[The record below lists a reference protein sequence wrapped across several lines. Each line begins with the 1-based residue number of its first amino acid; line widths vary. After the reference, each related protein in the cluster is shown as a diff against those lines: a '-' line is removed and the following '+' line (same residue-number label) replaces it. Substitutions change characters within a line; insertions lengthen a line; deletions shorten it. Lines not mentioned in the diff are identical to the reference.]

1 MAGRSVT
8 EPSRPVS
15 YRQLRGAVSSLG
27 LLNRP
32 VCIHASLR
40 SFGAITGGAD
50 ALIDTFLDEHCTI
63 VVPTFSW
70 EGFAVPPPDKTD
82 MRPPRNGW
90 NDSSPWEKP
99 LGPPRIYD
107 ATSDTLDDDMGVLPA
122 RVLAHTVSVR
132 GNHPLVSFAAV
143 GPLAGVLIKAQ
154 DLTEPFAPLEALSE
168 RGGVVALMG
177 VGLRRMTLLHLA
189 EQQAG
194 RTLLRRWALGQN
206 RSATLV
212 AVGGCSEG
220 FDNFNSVLAR
230 IERQAQI
237 GSSLWRV
244 FEANLALE
252 AATAAIVTKPSI
264 THCRQLCVRC
274 DDAVSGG
281 PILD

>member
-1 MAGRSVT
+1 
-8 EPSRPVS
+8 
-15 YRQLRGAVSSLG
+15 
-27 LLNRP
+27 
-32 VCIHASLR
+32 
-40 SFGAITGGAD
+40 
-50 ALIDTFLDEHCTI
+50 
-63 VVPTFSW
+63 
-70 EGFAVPPPDKTD
+70 
-82 MRPPRNGW
+82 
-90 NDSSPWEKP
+90 
-99 LGPPRIYD
+99 
-107 ATSDTLDDDMGVLPA
+107 
-122 RVLAHTVSVR
+122 
-132 GNHPLVSFAAV
+132 
-143 GPLAGVLIKAQ
+143 VLIKAQ